1 MNVKHI
7 KEQIDYQIDTLFQAG
22 YDLGWNALLED
33 LEQYADT
40 QWNLNNKTTAEIVRK
55 LTNEMR
61 VGGWNDQA

>member
-1 MNVKHI
+1 MNVKQI

-55 LTNEMR
+55 LINEMR
-61 VGGWNDQA
+61 DGGWNDQA

>member
-1 MNVKHI
+1 MNIKRI
-7 KEQIDYQIDTLFQAG
+7 KEQLDYQIDTLFQAG

>member
-1 MNVKHI
+1 MNIKRI
-7 KEQIDYQIDTLFQAG
+7 KEQLDYQIDTLFQAG

-55 LTNEMR
+55 LINEMR
-61 VGGWNDQA
+61 DGGWNDQA

>member
-1 MNVKHI
+1 MNVKQI

-40 QWNLNNKTTAEIVRK
+40 QWNINNKTTAEIVRK
-55 LTNEMR
+55 LINEMR
-61 VGGWNDQA
+61 DGGWNDQA

>member
-1 MNVKHI
+1 MNVKQI

-22 YDLGWNALLED
+22 YDLGWSALLED

-55 LTNEMR
+55 LINEMR
-61 VGGWNDQA
+61 DGGWNDQA

>member
-1 MNVKHI
+1 MNVKQI

-33 LEQYADT
+33 VEQYADT

-55 LTNEMR
+55 LINEMR
-61 VGGWNDQA
+61 DGGWNDQA